1 MWEAVR
7 IGDLGKVITGKTPS
21 STDPEHFGDEYPF
34 ITPTDMDGNRKV
46 VTARKISEKGYHK
59 FRNQMLPIDSVCFV
73 CIGATI
79 GKLCITSETS
89 LTNQQINSV
98 VVNRNQ
104 YDPFFVYYVL
114 STFKEKVAS
123 IAGGAAT
130 PIVNKTSFENVS
142 FLSPALPAQRKIAAI
157 LSAYDDL
164 IENNLRR
171 IKILEE
177 MAHNLY
183 CEWFVKFRFPGYE
196 KVKFVDSQLG
206 MIPEGWELRPLA
218 NLINSHIG
226 GGWGKEEEDSKH
238 KVPGYVIRGTDIPKA
253 KHCQTDTIPYRYHTV
268 SNVRSR
274 KLAVGDIVF
283 EVSGGSKDQPLGRTL
298 LITEPLLR
306 SLNTDTIC
314 ASFCKR
320 IEPNYEEYGSELMY
334 LSFVDGYTSGEIEEY
349 QVQSTGISNFKWT
362 DYIIN
367 TLRVIPPTPLRT
379 SFRNLVSPF
388 LTQLATIG
396 TINTKLRR
404 SRDFLLPKLISGEVD
419 VSDLNIKVSEE
430 VFE

>member
-1 MWEAVR
+1 MKDVR
-7 IGDLGKVITGKTPS
+7 NLPLPLLPDI
-21 STDPEHFGDEYPF
+21 ST
-34 ITPTDMDGNRKV
+34 
-46 VTARKISEKGYHK
+46 
-59 FRNQMLPIDSVCFV
+59 
-73 CIGATI
+73 
-79 GKLCITSETS
+79 
-89 LTNQQINSV
+89 
-98 VVNRNQ
+98 
-104 YDPFFVYYVL
+104 
-114 STFKEKVAS
+114 
-123 IAGGAAT
+123 
-130 PIVNKTSFENVS
+130 
-142 FLSPALPAQRKIAAI
+142 QRKIAAI

-177 MAHNLY
+177 MAQNLY
-183 CEWFVKFRFPGYE
+183 REWFVKFRFPGYE
-196 KVKFVDSQLG
+196 NAKFVDSPLG

-320 IEPNYEEYGSELMY
+320 IEPNYAEYGSELMY

-362 DYIIN
+362 DYINN